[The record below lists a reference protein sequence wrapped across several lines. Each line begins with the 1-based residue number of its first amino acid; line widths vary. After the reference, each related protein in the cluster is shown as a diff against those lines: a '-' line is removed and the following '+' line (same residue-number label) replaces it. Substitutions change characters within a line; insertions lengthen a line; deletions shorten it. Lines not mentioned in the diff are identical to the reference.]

1 MKVTTKQLSDTKVEI
16 TVKLDAKDLAAAH
29 KKAVARLSKE
39 TKVPGFRKGKA
50 PASIAEGH
58 MSPNDVSGH
67 TLDIAVRTSVP
78 KAFKEAAKDPV
89 MIPEINVTKYVP
101 DEVVEY
107 VATADVLPEIKLGDY
122 KKLKAKKPD
131 TKVTEQDITEI
142 IENIRGAYA
151 EKKTVKRAAKLGDE
165 VIIDFEGSKDGVKF
179 EGGSANGH
187 HLTLGSKSFIP
198 GFEDGI
204 VGHEP
209 GDRFDL
215 ALTFPSDYHNSDLA
229 GAKTNFSVLLKQVNE
244 VVKPALDDAL
254 AKKCGP
260 FKTVKELKEDIKKNL
275 AAQNEQRA
283 TEKYKD
289 DLVLALVNSS
299 KVSAP
304 EVMVKDQ
311 LRFIR
316 DDIERNAQ
324 SHGMTFD
331 DYLRQTG
338 QSEEEWEKEARA
350 IAETRVKSSLCL
362 QILARDHKIEA
373 SDDEVEAKLAE
384 LRNVYQNSKEAL
396 QQLDN
401 PNVRQD
407 IKNRF
412 TIEKAI
418 DFLAEN
424 AK

>member
-1 MKVTTKQLSDTKVEI
+1 M
-16 TVKLDAKDLAAAH
+16 
-29 KKAVARLSKE
+29 
-39 TKVPGFRKGKA
+39 
-50 PASIAEGH
+50 
-58 MSPNDVSGH
+58 
-67 TLDIAVRTSVP
+67 
-78 KAFKEAAKDPV
+78 
-89 MIPEINVTKYVP
+89 
-101 DEVVEY
+101 
-107 VATADVLPEIKLGDY
+107 
-122 KKLKAKKPD
+122 
-131 TKVTEQDITEI
+131 
-142 IENIRGAYA
+142 
-151 EKKTVKRAAKLGDE
+151 
-165 VIIDFEGSKDGVKF
+165 
-179 EGGSANGH
+179 
-187 HLTLGSKSFIP
+187 
-198 GFEDGI
+198 
-204 VGHEP
+204 
-209 GDRFDL
+209 
-215 ALTFPSDYHNSDLA
+215 
-229 GAKTNFSVLLKQVNE
+229 
-244 VVKPALDDAL
+244 VKPALDDAL